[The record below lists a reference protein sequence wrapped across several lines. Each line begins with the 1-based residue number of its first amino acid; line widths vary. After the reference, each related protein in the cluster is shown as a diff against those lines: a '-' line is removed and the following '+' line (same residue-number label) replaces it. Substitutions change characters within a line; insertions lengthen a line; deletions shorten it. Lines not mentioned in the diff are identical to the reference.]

1 MKSGVLLSPTQT
13 LPEHLQ
19 KAIQNRF
26 PGKDIQDLSIRY
38 YESVEDVG
46 YEFYMETVL
55 PTCTDARPAH
65 YLAPFIS
72 FVRLGEALIL
82 DRDDG
87 LLVYETDQDDL
98 CTETGPFWFVT
109 PKATMP

>member
-13 LPEHLQ
+13 LPERLQ
-19 KAIQNRF
+19 QAIHKRF
-26 PGKDIQDLSIRY
+26 PGKGIQDLSIRY

-55 PTCTDARPAH
+55 PPCPDARPAH

-82 DRDDG
+82 DRNDG

-109 PKATMP
+109 PKTT

>member
-13 LPEHLQ
+13 FPDRLQ
-19 KAIQNRF
+19 EAIQARF
-26 PGKDIQDLSIRY
+26 PGKDIQDLTIRY

-55 PTCTDARPAH
+55 PTCTDAQPVH

-72 FVRLGEALIL
+72 FVRLGEALVL
-82 DRDDG
+82 DREDG
-87 LLVYETDQDDL
+87 LLVYETDRDDL

-109 PKATMP
+109 LKSQ